1 MTFKVLRN
9 TDQVFCR
16 MSLSL
21 DLPDFFSLDYTEVM
35 VLGKKGHEGEV
46 PFFSNHTKVNTVN
59 MAYHC

>member
-1 MTFKVLRN
+1 
-9 TDQVFCR
+9 